1 MIRITNHLIEWYSQ
15 NKRNLPWRET
25 KDPYSIWVSEII
37 LQQTRINQGLGY
49 YYQFMGAFPDINA
62 LANSTIDKLLHV
74 WQGLGY
80 YSRARNMHDTAQ
92 EIVQNYKGKFPKSY
106 NKLIKLKGIGDY
118 TASAIASIA
127 FDAPTP
133 VLDGN
138 VFRVLAR
145 IYGISESTQTAKG
158 KKEFKTVLHK
168 LIPSKKPGI
177 FNQAI
182 MEFGAL
188 QCTPKNP
195 ACTKCIFNSFCF
207 AFNHNLIEQLPLK
220 KSRVKQKERY
230 FNYLHLL
237 YKDFTFVEQ
246 RTQEDIWK
254 LLYQL
259 PLVETLKAISINEL
273 KETERWKEL
282 FRGIKPEIDLK
293 FQEKKHILSH
303 QKLHVK
309 FYKIRINQLND
320 YIQKNFTKVS
330 YQELQNL
337 GKSVLLENYLLDFNK

>member
-1 MIRITNHLIEWYSQ
+1 MIKITNHLIEWYSQ

-25 KDPYSIWVSEII
+25 KDPYAIWVSEII
-37 LQQTRINQGLGY
+37 LQQTRVNQGLGY
-49 YYQFMGAFPDINA
+49 YHQFMETFPNIET
-62 LANSTIDKLLHV
+62 LANSTMDKLLNV

-80 YSRARNMHDTAQ
+80 YSRARNMHNTAQ
-92 EIVQNYKGKFPKSY
+92 QIVHNFKGNFPKSY
-106 NKLIKLKGIGDY
+106 SELIKLKGIGDY

-145 IYGISESTQTAKG
+145 IYGISASTQTAKG
-158 KKEFKTVLHK
+158 KKEFKTVLQN

-188 QCTPKNP
+188 QCTPKKP
-195 ACTKCIFNSFCF
+195 SCAECIFKSYCF
-207 AFNHNLIEQLPLK
+207 AFNHNLIEELPLK
-220 KSRVKQKERY
+220 KSKVILRDRY

-237 YKDFTFVEQ
+237 YNDFTFVEQ
-246 RTQEDIWK
+246 RTQQDIWK

-259 PLVETLKAISINEL
+259 PLIETKKALSINEL
-273 KETERWKEL
+273 EKTERWIEL
-282 FRGIKPEIDLK
+282 FAGIKPEIDVNFK
-293 FQEKKHILSH
+293 EKKHILSH

-309 FYKIRINQLND
+309 FYKIRINQLNT
-320 YIQKNFTKVS
+320 YINKNLKKVS

-337 GKSVLLENYLLDFNK
+337 GISVLLENYLKEFNK